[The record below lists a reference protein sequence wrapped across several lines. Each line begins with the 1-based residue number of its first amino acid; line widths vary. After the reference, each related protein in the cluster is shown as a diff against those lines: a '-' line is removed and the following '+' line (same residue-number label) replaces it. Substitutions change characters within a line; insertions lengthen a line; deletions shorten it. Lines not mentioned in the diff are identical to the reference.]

1 MRKRTLRS
9 VIAISSVATVCVVTA
24 LAGSASAI
32 GSKGIKGD
40 PQPEQKPFKV
50 GATDGAGG
58 SVAILANGD
67 EVLAY
72 YVHTKNDAGAA
83 RVCVLAKRGHA
94 CTHTSTLN
102 TLNDGGEVGSV
113 FDEPQV
119 FALPNNGVDV
129 LMTTCCD
136 SDPSGGD
143 LIFQSTDGGAVFG
156 AATRVGTVNASAA
169 ALVGSDIVFTGGDAH
184 LGALVEGVSATTP
197 SHPGSVALV
206 NDNQPIDVGIGAY
219 KDGALVGNDV
229 DAATTTTHIEYAASG
244 SNFDETS
251 AYKLVGTFANE
262 ALIGISGNAV
272 LTIQTTHKEEALLRY
287 FNGTSFSAP
296 HPVPGLKGHGLG
308 YWISVDKDPGGVTHV
323 FSETN
328 FSTPLYELFE
338 TSTTSGSHWSKPAK
352 LGNGI
357 DYSSYASGLDA
368 TGSGIV
374 LGTGHTRAEGFPIL
388 APQRVSFALKKSSLK
403 KGHKTT
409 ASGKGAKA
417 ATGRKITLQIE
428 KHGKWYAVSTTHEK
442 SNGSFKFKI
451 KATSVGTFH
460 YRAVAA
466 DHAGYVQFGYS
477 AARALKVRR

>member
-1 MRKRTLRS
+1 MPNRTVRS
-9 VIAISSVATVCVVTA
+9 IIAVCSVATICVVTA

-40 PQPEQKPFKV
+40 PQPELKPFRI
-50 GATDGAGG
+50 GTTDGAGG
-58 SVAILANGD
+58 SVAMLANGSM
-67 EVLAY
+67 VLAY
-72 YVHTKNDAGAA
+72 FVPTGNDAGAA
-83 RVCVLAKRGHA
+83 RVCVIARGGHS

-102 TLNDGGEVGSV
+102 TLNDGGQVGSV

-119 FALPNNGVDV
+119 FALPDNGVDV

-156 AATRVGTVNASAA
+156 AATRVGTVDASAA
-169 ALVGSDIVFTGGDAH
+169 ALVGSDIVFTGGSHD
-184 LGALVEGVSATTP
+184 GAEVESVSATTP
-197 SHPGSVALV
+197 AHPGSVALV

-229 DAATTTTHIEYAASG
+229 DAATITTHIAYAAAD
-244 SNFDETS
+244 SNFDSSS
-251 AYKLVGTFANE
+251 AYQVVGTFPNE
-262 ALIGISGNAV
+262 ALIGISGSAV
-272 LTIQTTHKEEALLRY
+272 LTIQTTQKDEVLLRF

-296 HPVPGLKGHGLG
+296 HPVPGLQGHSLG
-308 YWISVDKDPGGVTHV
+308 YWVSVDRDPGGVTHV

-328 FSTPLYELFE
+328 FSDPSYDLFE
-338 TSTTSGSHWSKPAK
+338 TSTKTGSYWSKPAK
-352 LGNGI
+352 LGNGV

-368 TGSGIV
+368 NGSGIV
-374 LGTGHTRAEGFPIL
+374 LGTGHTRAAGFPIL
-388 APQRVSFALKKSSLK
+388 APQGVSFSLKKSSLK

-409 ASGKGAKA
+409 ASGKGARA
-417 ATGRKITLQIE
+417 ASGRKVTLQIE

-442 SNGSFKFKI
+442 SNGSFKFTI
-451 KATSVGTFH
+451 KATRVGKFH

-477 AARALKVRR
+477 TARVLKVRG